1 MPFNPDSHL
10 HAEVA
15 SQPSD
20 WEAVTARLP
29 EFASVLPG
37 RGARVAVLG
46 SGTSYYMAQAYAA
59 RRELSGNGE
68 TDAFAASEH
77 RLSRGYDAVVVIS
90 RSGTTT
96 EAIEVLSLLEER
108 DISTTAIVATPGTPV
123 AELATHTIALPEVDE
138 RSVVQTRFATST
150 LALLRA
156 SLGDD
161 LAAAIDD
168 ARAVL
173 SEEEADCLAGV
184 AQAEQVTF
192 LGRAWTVGLAEEAG
206 LKLREAAQFWTE
218 AYPAMEYRHGPVSI
232 ASSGRAVWALG
243 DVPDGLEAVVAATG
257 AHFEHRN
264 IDPLAELVRV
274 HRLCLRKA
282 RDNDL
287 DPDHPRHLTRSVIL
301 TADAQQD

>member
-10 HAEVA
+10 SAEVA
-15 SQPSD
+15 GQPSD
-20 WEAVTARLP
+20 WEGVTARLT
-29 EFASVLPG
+29 EFASMLPS
-37 RGARVAVLG
+37 RGARLAVLG
-46 SGTSYYMAQAYAA
+46 SGTSYYIAQAYAA
-59 RRELSGNGE
+59 RRELSGHGE

-77 RLSRGYDAVVVIS
+77 RLSRGYDAVLILS

-96 EAIEVLSLLEER
+96 EAIDVLGLLKGR
-108 DISTTAIVATPGTPV
+108 GVPVTAIVATPRTPV
-123 AELATHTIALPEVDE
+123 AQLADHAIELPEVDE

-161 LAAAIDD
+161 LTAAVND

-173 SEEEADCLAGV
+173 AEDEEDCLAGV
-184 AQAEQVTF
+184 VNAEQLTF
-192 LGRAWTVGLAEEAG
+192 VGRGWTIGLAEEAG
-206 LKLREAAQFWTE
+206 LKLRESAQFWTE

-232 ASSGRAVWALG
+232 ATAGRAVWALG
-243 DVPDGLEAVVAATG
+243 EVPDGLAAEVAATG
-257 AHFEHRN
+257 AHFEHRD

-301 TADAQQD
+301 APGADQD